1 MFYSATVYFFGNM
14 LFVFQEKKVFKPL
27 GNTEW
32 SSVLLF
38 LELNIFQLKICYVA
52 LLLISISGSVSKFI
66 TSSSG
71 SIPFNFRD
79 KGIVALKS
87 V

>member
-14 LFVFQEKKVFKPL
+14 LFVFQEKKVFKPF
-27 GNTEW
+27 NTEW

-52 LLLISISGSVSKFI
+52 LFLISISGSLSKFI